1 MTSAA
6 TRPGV
11 RYTFTVEAAAAG
23 RRLDVFL
30 AARLPHL
37 SRARLQALIASGQVA
52 VGAAGADRDSD
63 RGVDGA
69 PGAAGSRVRA
79 AHRVRAGERIA
90 VEIPPVGPPTLE
102 PEPIPLAIAF
112 EDDDL
117 LVIDKPA
124 GLTVHPGAGQPTGTL
139 VHAVLAHC
147 PDLPGIGGE
156 HRPGIVHRLD
166 KDTSGLMVVAKSER
180 ALRSLQAQIQHRS
193 ARRDYLALVH
203 GRVARMEGTVDAPIG
218 RDPRHRTR
226 MAIVAS
232 GRRAV
237 TRYRVAERFADAT
250 LLEVG
255 LETGRTHQ
263 IRVHC
268 ASLGHPVVGDRVY
281 GPRPNPWGM
290 RRQALHAFRLAL
302 VHPVTGADMVFTT
315 PLPPDMEAALQM
327 VRRGRHA

>member
-1 MTSAA
+1 MTPAA
-6 TRPGV
+6 TRPV
-11 RYTFTVEAAAAG
+11 RRHTFTVEAAG

-30 AARLPHL
+30 ASKLPQF
-37 SRARLQALIASGQVA
+37 SRARLQALIASGHVTIEPP
-52 VGAAGADRDSD
+52 GAAGA
-63 RGVDGA
+63 
-69 PGAAGSRVRA
+69 RVRA
-79 AHRVRAGERIA
+79 AHRVRAGDRIT
-90 VEIPPVGPPTLE
+90 VEILPSSPPTLE
-102 PEPIPLAIAF
+102 PEAIPLAIVY

-124 GLTVHPGAGQPTGTL
+124 GLTVHPGAGRQTGTL

-166 KDTSGLMVVAKSER
+166 KDTSGLLVVAKTDQ
-180 ALRSLQAQIQHRS
+180 ALASLQAQMYSRR

-203 GRVARMEGTVDAPIG
+203 GRVAQAQGTVNAPIG

-237 TRYRVAERFADAT
+237 THYRVAERFPDAT
-250 LLEVG
+250 LLEVSLG
-255 LETGRTHQ
+255 TGRTHQ

-268 ASLGHPVVGDRVY
+268 ASLRHPVVGDPAYSR
-281 GPRPNPWGM
+281 RPNPWGL
-290 RRQALHAFRLAL
+290 RRQALHARRLTFL
-302 VHPVTGADMVFTT
+302 HPVTGTEMVFTA
-315 PLPPDMEAALQM
+315 PPPADIEAAL
-327 VRRGRHA
+327 RLLRAGRHA